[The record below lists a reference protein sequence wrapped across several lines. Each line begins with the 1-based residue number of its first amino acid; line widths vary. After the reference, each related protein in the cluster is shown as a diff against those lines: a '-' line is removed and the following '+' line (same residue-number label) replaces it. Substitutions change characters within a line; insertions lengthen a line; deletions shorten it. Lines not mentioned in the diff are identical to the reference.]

1 MTESKNQYDTY
12 NASDI
17 KILEGLEAV
26 RKRPAMYIGS
36 TGALGLHH
44 LLYEVVDN
52 SIDEALA
59 GYCDKITV
67 TIHVDNSIS
76 VEDNGRGIP
85 VEIHPDTGRPA
96 CEVVLT
102 TLHAGGKFD
111 NSTYKIS
118 GGLHGVGVSCVNAL
132 SEKLDILIKRNGKIY
147 KQSYEYGKPTND
159 LFEDN
164 ITCNEMNGTTICFKP
179 DRSIFEDIEYNID
192 ILTKRL
198 RELSFLNKGL
208 IIIINDERNDLH
220 YEYNYQGGILDFVE
234 YINRNKTVLHDD
246 IIHLEEK
253 KGDIILDVAI
263 QYNDSYSENVFTYVN
278 NINTVDG
285 GTHLHGFRTALTRC
299 MNTFGNTSGLFKNI
313 KDVPVGEDVREGLAA
328 VINLKLPNPQFEGQ
342 TKTKLGNSDIKGI
355 VESIILDKLTIYLDE
370 HPGVGKKI
378 LSKIL
383 EASKAREA
391 ARKARETIRK
401 SNLEFS
407 TLPGKLADCQEKDP
421 SLCELFLVE
430 GDSAGGSAKQGR
442 DRKYQAIL
450 PLRGK
455 ILNVEKARFDK
466 IISSEEIKLIITA
479 LGTGIGDE
487 NYNINKLRYHKIII
501 MTDADVDGSHIR
513 TLLLTFFFRQMTQII
528 ERGHIF
534 IAQPPLFK
542 VKRSKN
548 YEEYLLNEEDLER
561 YLLKKGIE
569 EVTIKNINNETI
581 NINNNIDDIRKIN
594 YRYDNIVNKYGDIF
608 TEWLI
613 QENGLQ
619 ILLSKNIQ
627 EINNDYNRFIQ
638 IKLNESLSV
647 NITIIDNTINI
658 EYSNN
663 TYNKNIQ
670 IEITSLFS
678 KDIQELL
685 KTYNK
690 MNEKFQWPIFINEN
704 GSTKILSFKNLYE
717 ITKFLSILGKSNNA
731 IQRYKGLGEMN
742 PEQLWKT
749 TMDPNNRTML
759 KVNINDNFDADNIFN
774 ILMGDQVEPRRLFI
788 NENAL
793 LVNNLDV

>member
-528 ERGHIF
+528 ERGHLF

>member
-1 MTESKNQYDTY
+1 M
-12 NASDI
+12 
-17 KILEGLEAV
+17 
-26 RKRPAMYIGS
+26 
-36 TGALGLHH
+36 
-44 LLYEVVDN
+44 
-52 SIDEALA
+52 
-59 GYCDKITV
+59 
-67 TIHVDNSIS
+67 
-76 VEDNGRGIP
+76 
-85 VEIHPDTGRPA
+85 
-96 CEVVLT
+96 
-102 TLHAGGKFD
+102 
-111 NSTYKIS
+111 
-118 GGLHGVGVSCVNAL
+118 
-132 SEKLDILIKRNGKIY
+132 
-147 KQSYEYGKPTND
+147 
-159 LFEDN
+159 
-164 ITCNEMNGTTICFKP
+164 
-179 DRSIFEDIEYNID
+179 
-192 ILTKRL
+192 
-198 RELSFLNKGL
+198 
-208 IIIINDERNDLH
+208 
-220 YEYNYQGGILDFVE
+220 
-234 YINRNKTVLHDD
+234 
-246 IIHLEEK
+246 
-253 KGDIILDVAI
+253 
-263 QYNDSYSENVFTYVN
+263 
-278 NINTVDG
+278 
-285 GTHLHGFRTALTRC
+285 
-299 MNTFGNTSGLFKNI
+299 
-313 KDVPVGEDVREGLAA
+313 
-328 VINLKLPNPQFEGQ
+328 
-342 TKTKLGNSDIKGI
+342 
-355 VESIILDKLTIYLDE
+355 
-370 HPGVGKKI
+370 
-378 LSKIL
+378 
-383 EASKAREA
+383 
-391 ARKARETIRK
+391 
-401 SNLEFS
+401 
-407 TLPGKLADCQEKDP
+407 
-421 SLCELFLVE
+421 
-430 GDSAGGSAKQGR
+430 
-442 DRKYQAIL
+442 
-450 PLRGK
+450 
-455 ILNVEKARFDK
+455 
-466 IISSEEIKLIITA
+466 IITA

-528 ERGHIF
+528 ERGHLF